1 MVAMLDFTEIE
12 GKKINQ
18 LVSEGKLKQEKLDQI
33 IERTKKGGAE
43 IVKFLEK
50 GSAFYAPAASGVEM
64 AECFLKDLKKQLPC
78 AAYLNGKY
86 NTKNLYAGVPVI
98 IGADGVEKVIELN
111 LNEQEKKNF
120 ENSIMYLH
128 VLEHIKNDLKE
139 IKDATNKLNNGGH
152 LIIIAPA
159 YQKLYGNLD
168 KAVGHFR
175 RYEKKFFKKDFQN
188 LELLK
193 VKHLD
198 SIGLLL
204 YYLNKIFFSKETF
217 PSALKIFIWDK
228 IFTPLTIVIDFIIN
242 YSFGKCLVAIYK
254 KK

>member
-1 MVAMLDFTEIE
+1 METYPETATERFDKANFHISYSLYVIKKFIKGDILEVGAGCGSFTRNYYNNTIKSVTLTEPDRE
-12 GKKINQ
+12 NFFN
-18 LVSEGKLKQEKLDQI
+18 LKS
-33 IERTKKGGAE
+33 
-43 IVKFLEK
+43 KFH
-50 GSAFYAPAASGVEM
+50 
-64 AECFLKDLKKQLPC
+64 
-78 AAYLNGKY
+78 
-86 NTKNLYAGVPVI
+86 
-98 IGADGVEKVIELN
+98 
-111 LNEQEKKNF
+111 EKKNVDILDLEVEKIEKKF
-120 ENSIMYLH
+120 DSIMYLH